1 MIRRSS
7 AFPIWLATLVTAT
20 VVGVPRLRPQELPKE
35 SPSQSKPDRFT
46 RVTSRPAPP
55 SQSVEV
61 PITAG
66 IGVATNSGDPRSG
79 HGTHDPHGR
88 GQEDRT
94 TFFASIGIVARYDAW
109 LNPAPSTVTVE
120 KVRHT
125 PRTIRVSSRPIDAAG
140 NPIEPASGSKVST
153 AVTNSTANRA
163 GDPSNDG
170 SNPITASGDELR
182 DSDRALTMLRDGH
195 AALVKRDYALAFEQY
210 RQAAPLVPQNGLP
223 RFQMTFAQFAL
234 GDYEGAM
241 YSLRRGLDL
250 LPEMATAGFDLP
262 KLYGEPQDLEEQR
275 RTLESYVRI
284 HPADREGHAL
294 LVWID
299 YCCGDLDAAERRAL
313 ELTGGAGDD
322 PLPDFLLE
330 RIRIAREQR

>member
-7 AFPIWLATLVTAT
+7 AFPIWLATLITAT
-20 VVGVPRLRPQELPKE
+20 VVGVPRLRPQE
-35 SPSQSKPDRFT
+35 SPQKPQEHGPDRFT

-61 PITAG
+61 PITTGIAVEGRGRDVLAG
-66 IGVATNSGDPRSG
+66 QSDRQR
-79 HGTHDPHGR
+79 DPHNSER
-88 GQEDRT
+88 AS
-94 TFFASIGIVARYDAW
+94 FFASIGIVARYDAW
-109 LNPAPSTVTVE
+109 LNPEPSTVKVE

-125 PRTIRVSSRPIDAAG
+125 PRTIRVSSRPIDASG
-140 NPIEPASGSKVST
+140 NPIEPKGGSNVSTSVTRDASGAT
-153 AVTNSTANRA
+153 PEEPG
-163 GDPSNDG
+163 GDG
-170 SNPITASGDELR
+170 NPIAASADELSG
-182 DSDRALTMLRDGH
+182 SDRALSLLRDGH
-195 AALVKRDYALAFEQY
+195 AGFLKRDYALAFDRF
-210 RQAAPLVPQNGLP
+210 RQAAPLVAQNGLP
-223 RFQMTFAQFAL
+223 RFQMTFSQFAL

-262 KLYGEPQDLEEQR
+262 KLYGEPKDLEEHR
-275 RTLESYVRI
+275 RALESYVRI

-313 ELTGGAGDD
+313 ELTGGAGED